1 MSLLLL
7 EKKLMYVYNFTK
19 ETRPNDLWK
28 KKISGSKSKK
38 EQTLWYKDLGKVKLL
53 VVGVLVE
60 TATAREDDE
69 GNLGITKDR

>member
-1 MSLLLL
+1 MW
-7 EKKLMYVYNFTK
+7 E
-19 ETRPNDLWK
+19 
-28 KKISGSKSKK
+28 KKISGSNSKK
-38 EQTLWYKDLGKVKLL
+38 EQALWCKDLGKVKLL